1 MANQL
6 KLTLKKSVIGST
18 KKVRATVTGLGL
30 TKTNKTIIRMD
41 TPEIRGMAQ
50 KVVHLVTMEELS

>member
-18 KKVRATVTGLGL
+18 KKIRATVTGLGL

-41 TPEIRGMAQ
+41 TPEIRGMVQ
-50 KVVHLVTMEELS
+50 KVVHLVKMEEVS

>member
-18 KKVRATVTGLGL
+18 KKIRATVTGLGL
-30 TKTNKTIIRMD
+30 TKTYKTIIRMD
-41 TPEIRGMAQ
+41 TPEIRGLVK
-50 KVVHLVTMEELS
+50 KVVHLVKMEELS